1 MKKVRDSISRLFTD
15 FIPLKPF
22 FIQNRRALGLGLASL
37 LVVDFLQLL
46 IPLVIRDAI
55 DLLAS
60 DTVPAHAIL
69 RPCGAIVAIALVIV
83 FFRYVWRLLIFGHAR
98 KVEEGLRN
106 RLYSH
111 LQTLS
116 PSFYQNT
123 NTGDIMARA
132 THDINAVRMAAG
144 MGLVALTDGLV
155 LGMAAVGFMVSINL
169 KLTLISLIPAPL
181 VVVLS
186 RILTR
191 RMSVGFQSVQK
202 SFSDLTERIRE
213 AFSGIRV
220 IKAYNREMWQYE
232 GVKDSSE
239 QYLAVNMKQAKSL
252 ALFFPVMAVFTN
264 VGLAVVIWM
273 GGRLTILGSIT
284 MGDFVAFTGYLNLLT
299 WPMMAMG
306 WVTSLIQRAR
316 ASMGRINSILEQVP
330 EITDMESPRTAPRI
344 RGGIEFRDLS
354 IRYPGQKRPALKDVR
369 LEIKAGETV
378 AIAGG
383 VGAGKTTLLQAVPRL
398 LDVPYGTLY
407 VDGRDVRTIPL
418 KVLRG
423 NIGFVTQEPFIF
435 SDTIRNNVLFG
446 LQDVSSDKLET
457 VLTTADIMEEILAL
471 DNGLDT
477 LLGERGITLS
487 GGQRQRL
494 TIARALLPDPPV
506 LILDDALSMVDI
518 HTEKNIWDRII
529 SERRD
534 RTNLIVSHR
543 VSTLSR
549 ADRIVVLEQ
558 GCLVEQGTHDTL
570 VAMGGVYAR
579 LYRRQELVRKLE
591 TGDA

>member
-1 MKKVRDSISRLFTD
+1 M
-15 FIPLKPF
+15 
-22 FIQNRRALGLGLASL
+22 
-37 LVVDFLQLL
+37 VDFLQLL

-169 KLTLISLIPAPL
+169 RLTLISLIPAPL

-306 WVTSLIQRAR
+306 WVTSLIQRAW

-549 ADRIVVLEQ
+549 ANRIVVLEQ

>member
-1 MKKVRDSISRLFTD
+1 
-15 FIPLKPF
+15 
-22 FIQNRRALGLGLASL
+22 
-37 LVVDFLQLL
+37 
-46 IPLVIRDAI
+46 
-55 DLLAS
+55 
-60 DTVPAHAIL
+60 
-69 RPCGAIVAIALVIV
+69 
-83 FFRYVWRLLIFGHAR
+83 
-98 KVEEGLRN
+98 
-106 RLYSH
+106 
-111 LQTLS
+111 
-116 PSFYQNT
+116 
-123 NTGDIMARA
+123 
-132 THDINAVRMAAG
+132 
-144 MGLVALTDGLV
+144 
-155 LGMAAVGFMVSINL
+155 
-169 KLTLISLIPAPL
+169 
-181 VVVLS
+181 
-186 RILTR
+186 
-191 RMSVGFQSVQK
+191 
-202 SFSDLTERIRE
+202 
-213 AFSGIRV
+213 
-220 IKAYNREMWQYE
+220 
-232 GVKDSSE
+232 
-239 QYLAVNMKQAKSL
+239 
-252 ALFFPVMAVFTN
+252 MAVFTN

-306 WVTSLIQRAR
+306 WVTSLIQRAW

-378 AIAGG
+378 AIADG

-435 SDTIRNNVLFG
+435 SDAIRNNVLFG

-477 LLGERGITLS
+477 LLSERGITLS

-494 TIARALLPDPPV
+494 TIARALASDPRV
-506 LILDDALSMVDI
+506 LVLDEATSSVDPETERLIQEAILQMAA
-518 HTEKNIWDRII
+518 K
-529 SERRD
+529 
-534 RTNLIVSHR
+534 RTTLIVAHR
-543 VSTLSR
+543 LSTIED
-549 ADRIVVLEQ
+549 ADRI
-558 GCLVEQGTHDTL
+558 LVMHRGRIREQGTHEEL
-570 VAMGGVYAR
+570 LAQGGIYH
-579 LYRRQELVRKLE
+579 KLQALSR
-591 TGDA
+591 TAS

>member
-22 FIQNRRALGLGLASL
+22 FVQNRRALGLGLASL

-506 LILDDALSMVDI
+506 LILDDALSMVDM

-549 ADRIVVLEQ
+549 ANRIVVLEQ

>member
-1 MKKVRDSISRLFTD
+1 M
-15 FIPLKPF
+15 
-22 FIQNRRALGLGLASL
+22 
-37 LVVDFLQLL
+37 VDFLQLL

-169 KLTLISLIPAPL
+169 RLTLISLIPAPL

-252 ALFFPVMAVFTN
+252 ALFFP
-264 VGLAVVIWM
+264 
-273 GGRLTILGSIT
+273 S
-284 MGDFVAFTGYLNLLT
+284 
-299 WPMMAMG
+299 WPCSPMWG
-306 WVTSLIQRAR
+306 WRS
-316 ASMGRINSILEQVP
+316 SSGW
-330 EITDMESPRTAPRI
+330 
-344 RGGIEFRDLS
+344 
-354 IRYPGQKRPALKDVR
+354 
-369 LEIKAGETV
+369 AGV
-378 AIAGG
+378 
-383 VGAGKTTLLQAVPRL
+383 
-398 LDVPYGTLY
+398 
-407 VDGRDVRTIPL
+407 
-418 KVLRG
+418 
-423 NIGFVTQEPFIF
+423 
-435 SDTIRNNVLFG
+435 
-446 LQDVSSDKLET
+446 
-457 VLTTADIMEEILAL
+457 
-471 DNGLDT
+471 
-477 LLGERGITLS
+477 
-487 GGQRQRL
+487 
-494 TIARALLPDPPV
+494 
-506 LILDDALSMVDI
+506 
-518 HTEKNIWDRII
+518 
-529 SERRD
+529 
-534 RTNLIVSHR
+534 
-543 VSTLSR
+543 
-549 ADRIVVLEQ
+549 
-558 GCLVEQGTHDTL
+558 
-570 VAMGGVYAR
+570 
-579 LYRRQELVRKLE
+579 
-591 TGDA
+591 

>member
-1 MKKVRDSISRLFTD
+1 
-15 FIPLKPF
+15 
-22 FIQNRRALGLGLASL
+22 
-37 LVVDFLQLL
+37 VVDFLQLL

-169 KLTLISLIPAPL
+169 RLTLISLIPAPL

-306 WVTSLIQRAR
+306 WVTSLIQRAW

-549 ADRIVVLEQ
+549 ANRIVVLEQ